1 MLRLTKT
8 YRFSASHRLHSQR
21 LSAAENARVFGKCNN
36 PQGHGHNYILSVSVS
51 GEPDPSSGLLLSRS
65 RLDALVDR
73 TVLASLDYAHLNT
86 DVEEF
91 REIVPTTENLSLL
104 IHRRLSRAWEQE
116 FGRRSPRLD
125 RVRVEET
132 ARNFFEVT
140 GEPAL

>member
-8 YRFSASHRLHSQR
+8 YRFSASHRLHSRQ

-36 PQGHGHNYILSVSVS
+36 PLGHGHNYILSVSVS
-51 GEPDPSSGLLLSRS
+51 GKPDPSSGLLLSRS

-73 TVLASLDYAHLNT
+73 TVLAGLDYAHLNT

-104 IHRRLSRAWEQE
+104 IHRRLSQAWEQE
-116 FGRRSPRLD
+116 FGRQSPRLD

-140 GEPAL
+140 SEPAL

>member
-36 PQGHGHNYILSVSVS
+36 PQGHGHNYILSVSVR

-73 TVLASLDYAHLNT
+73 TVLAGLDYAHLNT
-86 DVEEF
+86 GVEEF
-91 REIVPTTENLSLL
+91 REIIPTTENLSLL
-104 IHRRLSRAWEQE
+104 IHRRLSQAWEQE
-116 FGRRSPRLD
+116 FGRQSPRLD

-140 GEPAL
+140 SEPTL

>member
-36 PQGHGHNYILSVSVS
+36 PRGHGHNYILSVSVS
-51 GEPDPSSGLLLSRS
+51 GKRDPSSGLLLSRS

-73 TVLASLDYAHLNT
+73 TVLAGLDYAHLNT

-104 IHRRLSRAWEQE
+104 IHRRLSQAWEQE
-116 FGRRSPRLD
+116 FGRQSPRLD

-140 GEPAL
+140 SEPAL

>member
-73 TVLASLDYAHLNT
+73 TVLADLDYAYLNT
-86 DVEEF
+86 GVEEF

-104 IHRRLSRAWEQE
+104 IHRRLSQAWEQE
-116 FGRRSPRLD
+116 FGRQSPRLD

-140 GEPAL
+140 SEPTL

>member
-36 PQGHGHNYILSVSVS
+36 PLGHGHNYILSVSVS
-51 GEPDPSSGLLLSRS
+51 GKPDPSSGLLLSRS

-73 TVLASLDYAHLNT
+73 TVLAGLDYAHLNT

-104 IHRRLSRAWEQE
+104 IHRRLSQAWEQE
-116 FGRRSPRLD
+116 FGRQSPRLD

-140 GEPAL
+140 SEPAL

>member
-73 TVLASLDYAHLNT
+73 TVLAGLDYTHLNT
-86 DVEEF
+86 GVEEF

-104 IHRRLSRAWEQE
+104 IHRRLSQAWEQE
-116 FGRRSPRLD
+116 FGRQSPRLD

-140 GEPAL
+140 GKPAL

>member
-36 PQGHGHNYILSVSVS
+36 PRGHGHNYILSVSVS

-73 TVLASLDYAHLNT
+73 TVLAGLDYAHLNS

-116 FGRRSPRLD
+116 FGRQSPRLD